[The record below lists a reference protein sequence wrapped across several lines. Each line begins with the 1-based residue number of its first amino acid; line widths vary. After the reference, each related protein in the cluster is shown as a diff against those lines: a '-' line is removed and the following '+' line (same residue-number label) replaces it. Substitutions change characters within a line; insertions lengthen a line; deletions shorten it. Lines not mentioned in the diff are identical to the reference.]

1 MKLLFII
8 IVSILVSLFALQ
20 NSTIVNVN
28 FLNLNF
34 QGSLAIVIIICY
46 LLGVLS
52 GFFYV
57 IPTLIKKNIT
67 ISELR
72 NKLLMQ
78 TDKSDTNTPKK
89 T

>member
-1 MKLLFII
+1 
-8 IVSILVSLFALQ
+8 LVSLFALQ

-67 ISELR
+67 ISILKDKLR
-72 NKLLMQ
+72 MQ